1 MTLNPRID
9 QLLKMVAR
17 RHFVPL
23 RTLPVAQVRA
33 LYAAAAHE
41 LDIAPLPVA
50 GVETLAI
57 PCRDGAEISATVY
70 RPHEADWT
78 RPDPAL
84 LYFHCGGYTFGSPA
98 THDAITRMLAVRA
111 ECVVISVDYRLA
123 PEHRFP
129 CAVDDAF
136 DALAQVRAEA
146 GAMALDIE
154 RIAVGGD
161 SAGAT
166 LAAVLAIQARD
177 AGWPIC
183 LQSLIYPG
191 TCARQDT
198 ASHAQFPSGYLL
210 DRSMIDWF
218 IDIYLR
224 DESDRD
230 DWRFAPLDAAQ
241 AAQVDF
247 SGLAPAWIALA
258 EYDPLRD
265 EGRLYG
271 EKLAAAGNPVEM
283 REYAGL
289 THEFFKLG
297 GWVPEVA
304 VAHADAVRALRRAF
318 GYEDEETA
326 PPSVAYSEG
335 SS

>member
-9 QLLKMVAR
+9 QILKMVAR
-17 RHFVPL
+17 RRHVPV
-23 RTLPVAQVRA
+23 RTLPIAHVRA

-50 GVETLAI
+50 EVETLLI
-57 PCRDGAEISATVY
+57 PCRDGDQISSTVY
-70 RPHEADWT
+70 RPHEPDWT

-84 LYFHCGGYTFGSPA
+84 LYFHCGGFTFGSPA
-98 THDAITRMLAVRA
+98 THDAIARMFAVRA

-123 PEHRFP
+123 SEHRFP
-129 CAVDDAF
+129 CAVEDAF

-146 GAMALDIE
+146 GALALDIE
-154 RIAVGGD
+154 RLAVGGD

-198 ASHAQFPSGYLL
+198 ASHRQFSSGYLL
-210 DRSMIDWF
+210 DRETINWF
-218 IDIYLR
+218 IGHYLR

-241 AAQVDF
+241 AANIDF

-271 EKLAAAGNPVEM
+271 EKLAAAGNQVEIQ
-283 REYAGL
+283 EYAGL
-289 THEFFKLG
+289 THEFFKFG

-304 VAHADAVRALRRAF
+304 LAHADAVRALRCAF
-318 GYEDEETA
+318 GCAHEEAAGADRKTA
-326 PPSVAYSEG
+326 SLI
-335 SS
+335 